1 MMSFTEDFTLVMTM
15 LLGVF
20 MIGYGVLLGA
30 VVLWIGRQEADMSV
44 PRIARPAAES
54 DLRKAA

>member
-1 MMSFTEDFTLVMTM
+1 MMSFTEDFTLVMTI
-15 LLGVF
+15 LLGVL

-30 VVLWIGRQEADMSV
+30 VVLWIGRQETDMSV